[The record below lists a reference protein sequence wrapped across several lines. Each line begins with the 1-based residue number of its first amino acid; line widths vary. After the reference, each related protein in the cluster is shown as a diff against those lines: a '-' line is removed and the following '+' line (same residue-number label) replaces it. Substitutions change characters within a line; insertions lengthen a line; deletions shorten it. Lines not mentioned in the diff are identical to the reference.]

1 VDRRQSHLARL
12 HRDLCRRLTAAR
24 IEKGD
29 AEGARAVAERWAE
42 MDPLDDEAHHRIIDL
57 LARTGRRSQ
66 ALRHYEEYRELIARE
81 LEVEPLDQTRELV
94 ARMREGEAAPGR
106 AREQSEAPLRNAPPE
121 PRPPPVA
128 ATAAPTHPEIPSVAR
143 PRDRR
148 TTRRAFAAPRGHGWL
163 LGSLAA
169 ILVAAMILLWGGA
182 SHLPRTAAA
191 DEDAGLDPRGIAVLP
206 FVNMSA
212 DLEQEY
218 FYLQGREYYRRF
230 SKRENELAIELF
242 RRALEEDPSYA
253 LAYAGIADA

>member
-1 VDRRQSHLARL
+1 
-12 HRDLCRRLTAAR
+12 
-24 IEKGD
+24 
-29 AEGARAVAERWAE
+29 
-42 MDPLDDEAHHRIIDL
+42 
-57 LARTGRRSQ
+57 
-66 ALRHYEEYRELIARE
+66 
-81 LEVEPLDQTRELV
+81 
-94 ARMREGEAAPGR
+94 
-106 AREQSEAPLRNAPPE
+106 
-121 PRPPPVA
+121 
-128 ATAAPTHPEIPSVAR
+128 
-143 PRDRR
+143 
-148 TTRRAFAAPRGHGWL
+148 
-163 LGSLAA
+163 
-169 ILVAAMILLWGGA
+169 MILLWGGA

>member
-1 VDRRQSHLARL
+1 VHGWIEAHGERVEVTPAVAVDALDFIAAIEAGEDEEALLLSGGAFLAGCHLGDSPDFESGVDRRQSHLARL

-128 ATAAPTHPEIPSVAR
+128 ATRGRHRGPHTPGDPERGSAAGPKDDA
-143 PRDRR
+143 
-148 TTRRAFAAPRGHGWL
+148 TRVRCTAGAW
-163 LGSLAA
+163 LAA
-169 ILVAAMILLWGGA
+169 GLAGG
-182 SHLPRTAAA
+182 HPRRG
-191 DEDAGLDPRGIAVLP
+191 DDPAL
-206 FVNMSA
+206 
-212 DLEQEY
+212 
-218 FYLQGREYYRRF
+218 GRSESPSPDGCRR
-230 SKRENELAIELF
+230 
-242 RRALEEDPSYA
+242 
-253 LAYAGIADA
+253 